1 MPEMTPQIFKWIH
14 QKHKRFFFS
23 NKKHNIFFSNK
34 KIHSLYRKGY
44 NFFVEVTFQLP

>member
-14 QKHKRFFFS
+14 QKHECQEQ
-23 NKKHNIFFSNK
+23 NNIFFSNK

-44 NFFVEVTFQLP
+44 NFLVEVTFQLR